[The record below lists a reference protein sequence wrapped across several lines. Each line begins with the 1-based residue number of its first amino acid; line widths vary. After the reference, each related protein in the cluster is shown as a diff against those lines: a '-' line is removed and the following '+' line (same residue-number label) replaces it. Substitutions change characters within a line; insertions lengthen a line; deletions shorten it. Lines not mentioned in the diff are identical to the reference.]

1 MVFWGTQQGKSNTLK
16 KQKKKNTKL
25 VVKTMVQ
32 KLTLPEVKICKS
44 KERWVLLK
52 VIKLTSRKEQSTE
65 TNPYKEI
72 L

>member
-1 MVFWGTQQGKSNTLK
+1 MIFWGTQQDKSNTFR
-16 KQKKKNTKL
+16 KQKKNTKL
-25 VVKTMVQ
+25 IVKTMVQ
-32 KLTLPEVKICKS
+32 KLTLPDVKIYKS

-52 VIKLTSRKEQSTE
+52 VIKLTRREQSTE